1 MKKRITCMLLVLCM
15 VLAAVPTALAGQA
28 VEDQIDF
35 SLLKKHQAN
44 ETQTLQVESVQKLQ
58 EEAVE
63 PMDARASGYATYV
76 PHSSSLEQYRMVG
89 DKMHLEAIAYVPD
102 ASVKQDWN
110 LELYA
115 GAEPTEKGYVGS
127 SWGTFDSGAGY
138 YTISIDVDP
147 AKLKAGT
154 YTVVYF
160 SSYDISDDEF
170 QVVEDTVVLHHVYVT
185 KNAVLMTRSFFAD
198 AGQSDYP
205 EVTKICVAR
214 GFQDV
219 TNYFLRFGPE
229 NTTDNRFASFTT
241 SNSDCWRWMT
251 LLAS

>member
-89 DKMHLEAIAYVPD
+89 DKMHLEAIAYVPCETIPPHF
-102 ASVKQDWN
+102 A
-110 LELYA
+110 A
-115 GAEPTEKGYVGS
+115 GC
-127 SWGTFDSGAGY
+127 
-138 YTISIDVDP
+138 
-147 AKLKAGT
+147 
-154 YTVVYF
+154 
-160 SSYDISDDEF
+160 
-170 QVVEDTVVLHHVYVT
+170 LHHRT
-185 KNAVLMTRSFFAD
+185 F
-198 AGQSDYP
+198 QSPGDWWF
-205 EVTKICVAR
+205 R
-214 GFQDV
+214 
-219 TNYFLRFGPE
+219 R
-229 NTTDNRFASFTT
+229 
-241 SNSDCWRWMT
+241 
-251 LLAS
+251 

>member
-110 LELYA
+110 LDTEINFQITRTMLY
-115 GAEPTEKGYVGS
+115 
-127 SWGTFDSGAGY
+127 
-138 YTISIDVDP
+138 
-147 AKLKAGT
+147 
-154 YTVVYF
+154 
-160 SSYDISDDEF
+160 
-170 QVVEDTVVLHHVYVT
+170 
-185 KNAVLMTRSFFAD
+185 
-198 AGQSDYP
+198 
-205 EVTKICVAR
+205 
-214 GFQDV
+214 
-219 TNYFLRFGPE
+219 
-229 NTTDNRFASFTT
+229 
-241 SNSDCWRWMT
+241 
-251 LLAS
+251 